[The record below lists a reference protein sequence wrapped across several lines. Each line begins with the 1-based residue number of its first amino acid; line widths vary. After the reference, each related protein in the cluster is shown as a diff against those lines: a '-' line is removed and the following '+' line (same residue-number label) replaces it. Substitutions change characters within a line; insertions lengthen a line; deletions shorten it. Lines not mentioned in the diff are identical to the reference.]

1 MSGLL
6 PLAPGFVQPADSC
19 SGPPL
24 TERKGRIGRD
34 AALCALMDLTVN
46 RAIRRLHNE
55 VRRAVGLPATSE
67 LGKDPALAQQLVLCQ
82 GMPEL
87 EPARPDLPEHL
98 HHIGDAAASTRKV
111 EPTRGGW
118 SSSTGAARLCPCPR
132 VRSDVVT
139 TRWSPAHSPGTRSA
153 RAGWRLL

>member
-1 MSGLL
+1 MAFSLSLLGLSSRQIPLPGL
-6 PLAPGFVQPADSC
+6 PLTAGKK
-19 SGPPL
+19 L
-24 TERKGRIGRD
+24 IGRD
-34 AALCALMDLTVN
+34 AALRALMDITVN

-67 LGKDPALAQQLVLCQ
+67 LGKDPALARQLVLCQ

-98 HHIGDAAASTRKV
+98 HHVGDAAAGTRTV
-111 EPTRGGW
+111 EPARVGW

-139 TRWSPAHSPGTRSA
+139 TRW
-153 RAGWRLL
+153 